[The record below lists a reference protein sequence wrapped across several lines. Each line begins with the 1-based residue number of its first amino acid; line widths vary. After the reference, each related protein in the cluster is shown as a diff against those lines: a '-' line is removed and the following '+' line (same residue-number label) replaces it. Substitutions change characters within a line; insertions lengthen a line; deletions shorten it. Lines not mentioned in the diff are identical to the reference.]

1 MRVVAAGMSS
11 SLGPATTACA
21 AFRAGIVR
29 ATPSESVTTFAPG
42 DSAPQ
47 PVFVREVPGSTFGF
61 SGEGRLVAIAMEAL
75 EDLRTRVSLEDLGRE
90 AGVFLALPDFS
101 DGSGPEALAA
111 AAGKLGRR
119 VLGRA
124 MEGLGVSWPE
134 ARWRFFSGGSA
145 GFALALEAAR
155 QALER
160 RDFETCVVGGVDSL
174 VEPEHLRYLL
184 EERRLKTADNPV
196 GLVPGEAG
204 AFLVLRSGRARS
216 EPETAPT
223 VDISSVQLGREPHAR
238 GSNRRPDGVVL
249 SACVQAALGPGPVPR
264 DGVLFITD
272 LNGEEVRAWEWGCA
286 LLRLRNPGG
295 VDGDAPF
302 WVPATG
308 FGDVGAAAGAVGA
321 ALARHAFLRRY
332 APARRI
338 VVVSQSDSGER
349 SAFVVSAS
357 STPGAGGRT

>member
-1 MRVVAAGMSS
+1 MRVVAVGMSS
-11 SLGPATTACA
+11 SLGPAATACA

-29 ATPSESVTTFAPG
+29 ARPSESVTTFAPG

-47 PVFVREVPGSTFGF
+47 PVFVREVLTSTFGF

-75 EDLRTRVSLEDLGRE
+75 EDLRTQVPLESLGRE

-111 AAGKLGRR
+111 AAGRLGRR

-124 MEGLGVSWPE
+124 LEALGVDWPE

-145 GFALALEAAR
+145 GFALALEAAH

-160 RDFETCVVGGVDSL
+160 RDFETCLVGGVDSL

-196 GLVPGEAG
+196 GLIPGEAG
-204 AFLVLRSGRARS
+204 ALLLLRSGRNS
-216 EPETAPT
+216 GEPETAFG
-223 VDISSVQLGREPHAR
+223 VDLSSVQLGREPHSR
-238 GSNRRPDGVVL
+238 SSNRRPDGVVL
-249 SACVQAALGPGPVPR
+249 SAVMRAALGSGPAPE
-264 DGVLFITD
+264 GEVLFIAD

-286 LLRLRNPGG
+286 LMRLKSDGTPGG
-295 VDGDAPF
+295 DASY
-302 WVPATG
+302 WVPAVG

-321 ALARHAFLRRY
+321 VLARHAFLRRY
-332 APARRI
+332 SPARRI

-349 SAFVVSAS
+349 SAFIVSS
-357 STPGAGGRT
+357 SSSPRAGGRT